1 MYNIQHQQSIFNSTS
16 NQCIKIHNQTNVFN
30 LMSNQYIK
38 FNLKLKYSIQR
49 QTYVFL
55 STPKQCI
62 QFNLTHMFSFQR
74 QTYVLNFI
82 QIYHVWEGYL
92 RKIPVERRNLVSR
105 LVFFVNTPPKHDI
118 SV

>member
-1 MYNIQHQQSIFNSTS
+1 
-16 NQCIKIHNQTNVFN
+16 
-30 LMSNQYIK
+30 
-38 FNLKLKYSIQR
+38 
-49 QTYVFL
+49 
-55 STPKQCI
+55 
-62 QFNLTHMFSFQR
+62 MFSFQR